1 MYIVDKTAYYGLG
14 TFWRWCFGARDWRN
28 W

>member
-14 TFWRWCFGARDWRN
+14 TFWRWCFGAS
-28 W
+28 